1 MTLRAL
7 IDGAGSRHSLF
18 GTTRTTVDTTS
29 IERRRRRFV
38 NVLLRTDGGATVRFY
53 DDLLKNRTVLINFMY
68 TQCTERCPLTTAK
81 LREVQGLLGDRLA
94 REVFIYSI
102 TVDPVHDR
110 PAVLQH
116 YARMARAKTGWR
128 FLTGSSNDIRQLRAN
143 FGDDPNL
150 PFERSNH
157 LNLIVYGVE
166 SMERWG
172 AFPVWTEPAT
182 MLRYLSWIEPARARL
197 RC

>member
-1 MTLRAL
+1 MTPRTL
-7 IDGAGSRHSLF
+7 IDGAGSRRSWF
-18 GTTRTTVDTTS
+18 ETTGTTADTTAM
-29 IERRRRRFV
+29 ERRRRRFV
-38 NVLLRTDGGATVRFY
+38 NVLLRTDDGATVRFY

-68 TQCTERCPLTTAK
+68 TQCTELCPLTTAK
-81 LREVQGLLGDRLA
+81 LREVQGLLGDRLG
-94 REVFIYSI
+94 REIFIYSI
-102 TVDPVHDR
+102 TVDPVHDT

-116 YARMARAKTGWR
+116 YARMARTKRGWW
-128 FLTGSSNDIRQLRAN
+128 FLTGSANDIRQLRAN

-172 AFPVWTEPAT
+172 GFPAWTEPAT
-182 MLRYLSWIEPARARL
+182 MVRYLSWIEPARERL
-197 RC
+197 RP